1 MYPRTSSKESGISS
15 HDRIHD
21 ANNSIAIFPVGSFFT
36 LEESRTVHTRV
47 HIYTKVFHHLLK
59 ASLYSA
65 DHGTASTLFEFALT
79 SRTMH
84 TCLRHGQLDFLL
96 VVYQSCGWFVKE
108 PFRFIPELTAS
119 TTPPACRGSMAD
131 GPYGHAKREPWEL
144 PGPHL
149 GEYLAPGVSNS
160 APDTST
166 THPGPKICRKQAGLL
181 RCVSLLDF

>member
-108 PFRFIPELTAS
+108 PL
-119 TTPPACRGSMAD
+119 GSS
-131 GPYGHAKREPWEL
+131 R
-144 PGPHL
+144 
-149 GEYLAPGVSNS
+149 S
-160 APDTST
+160 
-166 THPGPKICRKQAGLL
+166 
-181 RCVSLLDF
+181 

>member
-1 MYPRTSSKESGISS
+1 MTVCATPGSPGLRMYPRTSSKESGIST

-21 ANNSIAIFPVGSFFT
+21 ANNSMAIFPVGSFFT

-47 HIYTKVFHHLLK
+47 HTYTKVFHHLLK

-108 PFRFIPELTAS
+108 PFRFIQELTAS
-119 TTPPACRGSMAD
+119 TTPRPAGGRWQM
-131 GPYGHAKREPWEL
+131 GHGHVKREPWEL
-144 PGPHL
+144 PGPQL
-149 GEYLAPGVSNS
+149 GEYLTPGVSNS
-160 APDTST
+160 
-166 THPGPKICRKQAGLL
+166 L
-181 RCVSLLDF
+181 

>member
-1 MYPRTSSKESGISS
+1 MCATPGSPGLRMYPRTSSKESGISS

-65 DHGTASTLFEFALT
+65 DHGIASTLFEFALT

-96 VVYQSCGWFVKE
+96 FIYQNCGWFVE
-108 PFRFIPELTAS
+108 GHFRFIPELIAS
-119 TTPPACRGSMAD
+119 TNPPRPAGVDGRWAMDMPKERPGSSQ
-131 GPYGHAKREPWEL
+131 GRTWG
-144 PGPHL
+144 G
-149 GEYLAPGVSNS
+149 
-160 APDTST
+160 
-166 THPGPKICRKQAGLL
+166 I
-181 RCVSLLDF
+181 

>member
-1 MYPRTSSKESGISS
+1 MTVCATPGSPGLRMYPRTSSKESGISS

-65 DHGTASTLFEFALT
+65 DHGIASTLFEFALT

-131 GPYGHAKREPWEL
+131 GPWTCQKRA
-144 PGPHL
+144 L
-149 GEYLAPGVSNS
+149 GAPRAAPGGIFN
-160 APDTST
+160 TR
-166 THPGPKICRKQAGLL
+166 G
-181 RCVSLLDF
+181 F